1 MTQLQEGKGLCKSK
15 WLYFRLE
22 EKFAVKVCS
31 AGPYQFSGLGSNPSV
46 AKTNALIELQLMH
59 LKIQLTS
66 WKVKLGM
73 ENKNEYLSDDLII
86 DEVIA
91 FDFNNSFY
99 LVLKED
105 ENTFGIY
112 KWNSRFESNNYTAYN
127 DSLLI
132 DDTNT
137 NEIICNDIT
146 LFEGTEEDVMYE
158 ITKK

>member
-1 MTQLQEGKGLCKSK
+1 MSNRIVEIYETD
-15 WLYFRLE
+15 
-22 EKFAVKVCS
+22 
-31 AGPYQFSGLGSNPSV
+31 GS
-46 AKTNALIELQLMH
+46 
-59 LKIQLTS
+59 
-66 WKVKLGM
+66 

-86 DEVIA
+86 DEAIA

-105 ENTFGIY
+105 ENTFGIH

-132 DDTNT
+132 DDT

>member
-1 MTQLQEGKGLCKSK
+1 MSNRIVEIYETD
-15 WLYFRLE
+15 
-22 EKFAVKVCS
+22 
-31 AGPYQFSGLGSNPSV
+31 GS
-46 AKTNALIELQLMH
+46 
-59 LKIQLTS
+59 
-66 WKVKLGM
+66 
-73 ENKNEYLSDDLII
+73 ENKNKYLVEDLII

-137 NEIICNDIT
+137 NAIICNDIT